1 MGLFSN
7 PCIAYKKL
15 VHLYLQN
22 QKPHKND
29 SLMGVEWRGIPGR
42 SPQPNGAGDEDE
54 VGVIP
59 KTYVTKNCK
68 I

>member
-1 MGLFSN
+1 MIRGKPSDIIYWLFSN

-29 SLMGVEWRGIPGR
+29 SLMGVEWRGVRQEPPTQWGL
-42 SPQPNGAGDEDE
+42 
-54 VGVIP
+54 
-59 KTYVTKNCK
+59 
-68 I
+68 

>member
-1 MGLFSN
+1 MIRGKPSDIIYWLFSK

-29 SLMGVEWRGIPGR
+29 SLMGWSGGAF
-42 SPQPNGAGDEDE
+42 QAGAPNPMGL
-54 VGVIP
+54 VM
-59 KTYVTKNCK
+59 K
-68 I
+68 IRWE